1 MQTPTQP
8 LLKVGDELDI
18 VGTNK
23 TVAVTKATPAFATL
37 SDGNKVRQSA
47 SNGEYHEYIPCA
59 KRGGL
64 SGVANS
70 IYARYYRLR
79 TPEYLAEKARI
90 LEQKRAEKARIVA
103 EKLAQILQ
111 KLQSESVPNDAI
123 DIIHSV
129 LFHAPSKP
137 IPTPEGYW
145 LIKNP
150 NR

>member
-1 MQTPTQP
+1 MQTPTQSP
-8 LLKVGDELDI
+8 LKVGNELDI

-23 TVAVTKATPAFATL
+23 TVTVTKASDAFAHL
-37 SDGNKVRQSA
+37 SDGNKVRQSEL
-47 SNGEYHEYIPCA
+47 NGEYKEYIPHA

-64 SGVANS
+64 SGVAND
-70 IYARYYRLR
+70 IYAKYYRLR
-79 TPEYLAEKARI
+79 TPEYLAEKQRI
-90 LEQKRAEKARIVA
+90 LEQKRAEKARITA

-111 KLQSESVPNDAI
+111 KLQGESVPNDAI

-129 LFHAPSKP
+129 LFHVQNKP

-145 LIKNP
+145 VIKNP